1 MRRRGDLSSL
11 FTFGGRVPATVG
23 FLLSAMLVASL
34 WGFLSPGALGAAA
47 LAPELVLRS
56 GELWRLVTWP
66 FFQPDPLSLV
76 LAGLM
81 VWTTGQQLSYAWSE
95 RRFAV
100 RFVQYVL
107 AAGAVSTLAA
117 LGWDRAAAIQ
127 HVGIW
132 PVVDALF
139 VVSAMM
145 AADSQVSLFG
155 VLPMTG
161 RTFALLITGGTL
173 LFAVAA
179 LRHGGAGPAAF
190 IPHLAAIGLAW
201 IHVRGVSTGT
211 GRTWRQAKRWWRERD
226 VRRRSKHLKV
236 VRKNGSDGRSDWLN

>member
-1 MRRRGDLSSL
+1 VRRRNDLSSV

-23 FLLSAMLVASL
+23 FLLAAMVVASL
-34 WGFLSPGALGAAA
+34 WGFLSGGAFREAA
-47 LAPELVLRS
+47 LAPAAIWR

-66 FFQPDPLSLV
+66 FFQQDPLSLV

-81 VWTTGQQLSYAWSE
+81 IWTTGQQLSYAWSE

-100 RFVQYVL
+100 RFLQYVL
-107 AAGAVSTLAA
+107 AAAVVSTLAG
-117 LGWDRAAAIQ
+117 LVWDRASMIA
-127 HVGIW
+127 HLGMW
-132 PVVDALF
+132 PVLDALF

-161 RTFALLITGGTL
+161 RTFALLITGATV

-179 LRHGGAGPAAF
+179 FRDGLGPGPAAF
-190 IPHLAAIGLAW
+190 IPHLAAVGLAW
-201 IHVRGVSTGT
+201 IHVRGVSVGT
-211 GRTWRQAKRWWRERD
+211 GRGWRQAKRWWREREMK
-226 VRRRSKHLKV
+226 RRTRHLKV

>member
-1 MRRRGDLSSL
+1 MRRRSDLSSL
-11 FTFGGRVPATVG
+11 FTFGGRLPATVG
-23 FLLSAMLVASL
+23 FLLATMVIASL

-47 LAPELVLRS
+47 LEPVQIWR

-95 RRFAV
+95 RRFALRILQDV
-100 RFVQYVL
+100 V
-107 AAGAVSTLAA
+107 AAAVVSTLAG
-117 LGWDRAAAIQ
+117 LVWDRASMIA
-127 HVGIW
+127 HVGMW

-161 RTFALLITGGTL
+161 RTFALLITGATV
-173 LFAVAA
+173 LFAVAEF
-179 LRHGGAGPAAF
+179 RHGIGPGPAAF

-201 IHVRGVSTGT
+201 IHVRGVSVGT
-211 GRTWRQAKRWWRERD
+211 GRTWRQAKRWWRDREM
-226 VRRRSKHLKV
+226 RRRSRHLKV
-236 VRKNGSDGRSDWLN
+236 VRKNGSDGSSDWLN